1 MFVTP
6 ALTMGIRHSTP
17 RSAILWTSCAGQALE
32 PTERTGKRS
41 SKTSLSSGSIRLPSS
56 SPDSAGHAPG

>member
-1 MFVTP
+1 MPVTL

-32 PTERTGKRS
+32 PTERTGTRS
-41 SKTSLSSGSIRLPSS
+41 SKTSVSSGSIRLPSRS
-56 SPDSAGHAPG
+56 ADSAGHAPG